1 METWSPL
8 LKALGENVHH
18 CYRLEIASTI
28 PEFGKMIQE
37 GHYDYVYMNPFHQ
50 VRTKQHYE
58 PLIRSTASALRGVI
72 IGSRE
77 KKGIA
82 LKGLKDIT
90 LYLPAPNA
98 FGASLLVRS
107 ALQQAG
113 TSLQIRYVNTHSNTY
128 EAVAQDPRSVG
139 GMIRKTFELAK
150 RPGDEVEI
158 LFETDGY
165 ASHPYSAH
173 QGLSARER
181 SAVQQAFL
189 SLNNQTNFSTLLNK
203 VRLRQPGPANYK
215 NDYLPIEKLHLED
228 LDKP

>member
-1 METWSPL
+1 MKTWSPL

-28 PEFGKMIQE
+28 PEFERMIQE
-37 GHYDYVYMNPFHQ
+37 GRYDYVYMNPFHQ
-50 VRTKQHYE
+50 VTAKQHYE
-58 PLIRSTASALRGVI
+58 PLIRSTTGSLRGVL

-82 LKGLKDIT
+82 LKKLKDIT

-98 FGASLLVRS
+98 FGASLLIRS

-113 TSLQIRYVNTHSNTY
+113 TSPPIRYVNTHSNTY
-128 EAVAQDPRSVG
+128 TAVVQDPSSVG
-139 GMIRKTFELAK
+139 GMIRKTFEQAK
-150 RPGDEVEI
+150 RPGSDIEI

-173 QGLSARER
+173 RSLSAMER
-181 SAVQQAFL
+181 RAVQEAFFRL
-189 SLNNQTNFSTLLNK
+189 HNQTDFSTLLK
-203 VRLRQPGPANYK
+203 KARLQKPGQANYK

-228 LDKP
+228 FNQP